1 VLEHIKNII
10 EHIFKYIKLL
20 YIFVIMVKKYT
31 IKDIAELAGVSKGTV
46 DRVIHKRGKVS
57 QKAHDKVTK
66 LLKEIDYQP
75 NLIARNLKNN
85 KLYRICILI
94 PNPEVDAYWSPCIDG
109 INNAINELNAFGI
122 HIETVLFNSKS
133 TKSFLNANENIKKLS
148 PDAVLMVPF
157 FYKETLMALNDYN
170 DMDIVV
176 STINNRIESDTI
188 KGFVGQD
195 LHQSGRVAAKLMQS
209 VVQKRGDIAIIHID
223 EKYKNAIH
231 MQEKEKGFRDY
242 YKQSN
247 DFKNTIITLKLKRSD
262 FIMALTNFLNEHK
275 NLVGLYVTTSK
286 AYQVADVINSIT
298 AMKVSL
304 IGYDLVHE
312 NVRHLKNGVIDFL
325 IHQNPKQQ
333 AYLGLKVLAEHLL
346 FDKELPNEILLPID
360 IINSENV
367 KPFMRS

>member
-1 VLEHIKNII
+1 MLSSTLLVTLTFI
-10 EHIFKYIKLL
+10 YICL
-20 YIFVIMVKKYT
+20 MVKKYT

-66 LLKEIDYQP
+66 LLKEINYQP
-75 NLIARNLKNN
+75 NLIARSLKNN
-85 KLYRICILI
+85 KLYHICILI
-94 PNPEVDAYWSPCIDG
+94 PNPEVDAYWSPCMDG
-109 INNAINELNAFGI
+109 INDAINELNAFGI
-122 HIETVLFNSKS
+122 HIETILFNSKS
-133 TKSFLNANENIKKLS
+133 TKSFLEANASVQKLS

-157 FYKETLMALNDYN
+157 FYKETLTALNDYN
-170 DMDIVV
+170 DLGIIV
-176 STINNRIESDTI
+176 STINNRIESKFI

-209 VVQKRGDIAIIHID
+209 AVQKSGDIAIIHID
-223 EKYKNAIH
+223 ERYKNAIH
-231 MQEKEKGFRDY
+231 MQEKEKGFREY
-242 YKQSN
+242 YDQTN
-247 DFKNTIITLKLKRSD
+247 NFNNQITTLKLKRSKFD
-262 FIMALTNFLNEHK
+262 TTLTNFLKENN
-275 NLVGLYVTTSK
+275 NLVGICVTTSK
-286 AYQVADVINSIT
+286 TYQVADVINKIKDI
-298 AMKVSL
+298 KVSL

-312 NVRHLKNGVIDFL
+312 NVKHLKNSVIDFL

-346 FDKELPNEILLPID
+346 FVKELPEEILLPID

>member
-1 VLEHIKNII
+1 MLSNT
-10 EHIFKYIKLL
+10 LL
-20 YIFVIMVKKYT
+20 GLLNFYIFVFMVKKYT

-57 QKAHDKVTK
+57 KKAHDKVTK

-94 PNPEVDAYWSPCIDG
+94 PDPEVDAYWSPCIDG
-109 INNAINELNAFGI
+109 INNVVDELNAFGI
-122 HIETVLFNSKS
+122 HIETILFNSTS
-133 TKSFLNANENIKKLS
+133 TKSFLDANENVKKLA
-148 PDAVLMVPF
+148 PNAVLMVPF
-157 FYKETLMALNDYN
+157 FYKETLIALNDYN
-170 DMDIVV
+170 DLGIIV
-176 STINNRIESDTI
+176 STINNRIESETI

-195 LHQSGRVAAKLMQS
+195 LYQSGRVAAKLMQS
-209 VVQKRGDIAIIHID
+209 AVQKTGDIVIIHID

-231 MQEKEKGFRDY
+231 MQEKEKGFREY

-247 DFKNTIITLKLKRSD
+247 TFNNAIITLKLKRSNFD
-262 FIMALTNFLNEHK
+262 VTLTNFINEQK
-275 NLVGLYVTTSK
+275 NLVGICVTTSK
-286 AYQVADVINSIT
+286 AYQVADVINRIKNRR
-298 AMKVSL
+298 ASL

-312 NVRHLKNGVIDFL
+312 NVNHLKNGLIDFL

-346 FDKELPNEILLPID
+346 FDKELPREILLPID

>member
-1 VLEHIKNII
+1 
-10 EHIFKYIKLL
+10 
-20 YIFVIMVKKYT
+20 MVKKYT

-57 QKAHDKVTK
+57 KKALEKVTK
-66 LLKEIDYQP
+66 LLDEIDYQP

-94 PNPEVDAYWSPCIDG
+94 PNPKVDAYWSPCIDG
-109 INNAINELNAFGI
+109 INDVINELNAFGI
-122 HIETVLFNSKS
+122 HIETILFNSKN
-133 TKSFLNANENIKKLS
+133 TKSFLDANARVQKLS
-148 PDAVLMVPF
+148 PDAVLMVPVF
-157 FYKETLMALNDYN
+157 FKEALIALNDYN
-170 DMDIVV
+170 DLGIIV
-176 STINNRIESDTI
+176 STINNRIESEII

-209 VVQKRGDIAIIHID
+209 SVQKRGDIVIIHID

-231 MQEKEKGFRDY
+231 MQEKEKGFKEY
-242 YKQSN
+242 YEQSN
-247 DFKNTIITLKLKRSD
+247 DFKNNIITLKLKRSNFGIA
-262 FIMALTNFLNEHK
+262 FINFLNEHR
-275 NLVGLYVTTSK
+275 NLVGIFVTTSK
-286 AYQVADVINSIT
+286 TYQVADVISRGNNTKI
-298 AMKVSL
+298 SL
-304 IGYDLVHE
+304 IGYDLVHK
-312 NVRHLKNGVIDFL
+312 NVTHLKNGVIEFL

-346 FDKELPNEILLPID
+346 FAKELPKEILLPID